1 MDTLPDE
8 LMDCVFD
15 VIKKKDKT
23 YVILKDD
30 DKKSEEKVKE
40 VFSGKDTE
48 VVDLFELFQNRML
61 GELLGGL
68 SIFDSE
74 PIFNK
79 LGFQEVTE
87 IFYDLTRLNQS
98 RKMLFNYA
106 LLGRRGNDGLLQS
119 IGGGRLTKSAIYV
132 PSENEGKAEHF
143 IKEWGVGYTKRT
155 IFVFEEV

>member
-1 MDTLPDE
+1 MEILPED

-15 VIKKKDKT
+15 VIKKRDKT

-30 DKKSEEKVKE
+30 NDKNEEKVRK
-40 VFSGKDTE
+40 VFGGKGTE
-48 VVDLFELFQNRML
+48 VVDIFDLLQNRML
-61 GELLGGL
+61 SELIGGL

-79 LGFQEVTE
+79 FGMRETTE
-87 IFYDLTRLNQS
+87 IFYDLTKLSQS

-132 PSENEGKAEHF
+132 PSENEAKAEHF